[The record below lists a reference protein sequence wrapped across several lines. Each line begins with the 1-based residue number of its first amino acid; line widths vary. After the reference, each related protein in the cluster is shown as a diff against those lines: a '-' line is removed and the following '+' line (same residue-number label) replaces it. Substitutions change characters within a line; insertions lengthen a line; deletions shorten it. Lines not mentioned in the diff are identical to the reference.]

1 MSTILRHHLYIN
13 GARMIQ
19 SIYRGLGPA
28 NNLSAVGK
36 KILLA
41 VMHACFHIKNK
52 NGLDIITQAKTIHQQ

>member
-1 MSTILRHHLYIN
+1 
-13 GARMIQ
+13 MIQ